1 MMILELIPALVS
13 KQGIL
18 ALIVVPQLME
28 ISVIFL
34 DIPVAIKLPSVT
46 QREASFNLDK
56 PLFTNLD
63 VSKLIGIKVYYCSVK
78 LYEKHINESQN
89 E

>member
-28 ISVIFL
+28 INVIFL
-34 DIPVAIKLPSVT
+34 DIPVAI
-46 QREASFNLDK
+46 
-56 PLFTNLD
+56 
-63 VSKLIGIKVYYCSVK
+63 
-78 LYEKHINESQN
+78 
-89 E
+89 